1 MYIEITK
8 EAFKVLVPIDQPNSS
23 VKEGELARR
32 IYYYSNGVKLQTVN
46 NYISG
51 TMQYYIQDINA

>member
-8 EAFKVLVPIDQPNSS
+8 ESFKQLVPDDLPCAS
-23 VKEGELARR
+23 VKQGELARR
-32 IYYYSNGVKLQTVN
+32 TYYYNHGVKLQTVEN
-46 NYISG
+46 FVSG